1 MNITTTECDFTPKG
15 NSVFPRPEFDT
26 FLRVRAKVDDLV
38 SPWLTVPSFRYCRN
52 VTVGPPEN
60 IWVTPG
66 EGSLI
71 IRLSSPFDVRA
82 FSATFFVL
90 CPLLGKGRNPTG

>member
-1 MNITTTECDFTPKG
+1 MHVCVYVYVYFFAFVCHSI
-15 NSVFPRPEFDT
+15 S
-26 FLRVRAKVDDLV
+26 
-38 SPWLTVPSFRYCRN
+38 

-82 FSATFFVL
+82 FSATFLYYVHYWEKAGIQQARAFLYLVFNFL
-90 CPLLGKGRNPTG
+90 SFGLPDTAKESRL